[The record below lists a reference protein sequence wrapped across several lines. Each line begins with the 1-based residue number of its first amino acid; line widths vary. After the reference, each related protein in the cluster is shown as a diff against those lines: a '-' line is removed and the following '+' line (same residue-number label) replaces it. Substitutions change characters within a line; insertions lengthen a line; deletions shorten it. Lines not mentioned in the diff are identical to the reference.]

1 MKTFNGARVQFVSVD
16 PETEEKIRISL
27 GDLKEDAAAE
37 VIQEIGAALDS
48 VVDGELE
55 QTTLTQTFEIA

>member
-16 PETEEKIRISL
+16 PETEEKGRFSL

-37 VIQEIGAALDS
+37 VIQEIGAALDA
-48 VVDGELE
+48 VVDGGLE
-55 QTTLTQTFEIA
+55 QTTLTQTFDIV